1 MRSERDPDCVEY
13 AVEVT
18 NPASSNAVVFFRHP
32 DGRHVRLDRYNWY
45 ISHGPEARSV
55 TSRLDP
61 KLVAQSLDQQTLARL
76 FRRSMPVWR
85 PDPVANLWRS
95 PASSVGSR

>member
-1 MRSERDPDCVEY
+1 MLTYRSPDGIEY
-13 AVEVT
+13 SVQVAV
-18 NPASSNAVVFFRHP
+18 PASSNAVVYFRHP

-61 KLVAQSLDQQTLARL
+61 KLVEQSLDQDMLARL
-76 FRRSMPVWR
+76 FRRSMPVSR
-85 PDPVANLWRS
+85 PDQTGNVWRS
-95 PASSVGSR
+95 SALNVGRN